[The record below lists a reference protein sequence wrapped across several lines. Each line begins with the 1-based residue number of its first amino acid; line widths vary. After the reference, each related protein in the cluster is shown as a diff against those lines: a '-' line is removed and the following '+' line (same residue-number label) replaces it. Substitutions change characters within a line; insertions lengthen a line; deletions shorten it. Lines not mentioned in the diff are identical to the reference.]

1 MSHFY
6 FHDQSPD
13 ATSASLEALAAKPT
27 LVPKGILSDVDSAL
41 ASLKV
46 DRRLSSVENDIP
58 QVNTRSSEN
67 MSRASVCVPNNESA
81 DKEKEKN
88 PLNPSSDTNDG
99 TSVKGDDSRSST
111 SAKPDPGSL
120 MQAKGRL
127 RAASITQNG
136 VLINNRRLSNVAAG
150 LPPPKPDVGSLLN
163 AKGRLRTSSISKQA
177 GDSASSL
184 SPIAR
189 ESLAGV
195 AGSNTRKQS
204 LLDGILG
211 RKQSILE
218 APLDSARG
226 SKTNIA
232 PSKSNSNSMVNLG
245 KSGSNESMGSRTSIR
260 DLRES
265 DKNQSR
271 KGSRIGG
278 FLQKALGMKQEE
290 EDPLPTPEEIAKL
303 LKERDQ
309 EIAMQATLGDSVLSK
324 AEKKAL
330 EMGSG
335 ANIAIASRPG
345 SPSVRH
351 KTVKSNSISAQ
362 GAAPVP
368 KSKLVA
374 KVNGSGQNSAVG
386 SMESIPA
393 K

>member
-1 MSHFY
+1 
-6 FHDQSPD
+6 
-13 ATSASLEALAAKPT
+13 
-27 LVPKGILSDVDSAL
+27 
-41 ASLKV
+41 
-46 DRRLSSVENDIP
+46 
-58 QVNTRSSEN
+58 
-67 MSRASVCVPNNESA
+67 
-81 DKEKEKN
+81 
-88 PLNPSSDTNDG
+88 
-99 TSVKGDDSRSST
+99 
-111 SAKPDPGSL
+111 

-136 VLINNRRLSNVAAG
+136 ASITNRRLSNVAAG

-163 AKGRLRTSSISKQA
+163 AKGRLRTSSISKAA
-177 GDSASSL
+177 GDSTSIL

-195 AGSNTRKQS
+195 AGSNNRKQS
-204 LLDGILG
+204 LLDGLLG
-211 RKQSILE
+211 RKQSIME

-232 PSKSNSNSMVNLG
+232 PSSKSNSNSMVNLA
-245 KSGSNESMGSRTSIR
+245 KSGSNKSMGSRASIR
-260 DLRES
+260 DL
-265 DKNQSR
+265 
-271 KGSRIGG
+271 GG
-278 FLQKALGMKQEE
+278 VAN
-290 EDPLPTPEEIAKL
+290 
-303 LKERDQ
+303 R
-309 EIAMQATLGDSVLSK
+309 TLSP
-324 AEKKAL
+324 
-330 EMGSG
+330 
-335 ANIAIASRPG
+335 IASRPG